1 MTRPELYAL
10 VYGSLRG
17 LYELPMTI
25 ALAWYYHNWII
36 ALWGLLGAGMGIC
49 YMIAGKVSKDHA
61 TRWAEI
67 LYGLWRGGILYLCLI
82 FVTR

>member
-25 ALAWYYHNWII
+25 ALAWYYHQPLI

-49 YMIAGKVSKDHA
+49 YMIAGKVSEKHA
-61 TRWAEI
+61 TRTAE
-67 LYGLWRGGILYLCLI
+67 LGYGILRGLILWGCLSLL
-82 FVTR
+82 